1 MNKNYFNLAAL
12 GLFIF
17 LSSNANL
24 AFSATLNTNTSE
36 KSEGLQDSKNKNPF
50 PVKYISDIDQKLT
63 IKTITLAPVYD
74 NVNGVYSE
82 PIQKLLTELL
92 QTDKVWGYSEY
103 PPSSNKIFVETFDTK
118 PDQVLQILNQTK
130 SQGLMVV
137 LITKGPHGLSAKLK
151 LFSQDQGLLL
161 LEEEFHDL
169 AAFEIERVRSEITRL
184 YAQLKNKLPFAGF
197 VLSRKGLNVTLN
209 IGALNGVK
217 NEQEVSLSQ
226 ILKLNRHPKLKTMI
240 GVEKE
245 ILGKVKITKVEP
257 YLSFGQIIFEKESG
271 VIDVGCK
278 VIPLDFLSYPTPQID
293 ESGRFTNDIKS
304 TTNSDS
310 SGFKK

>member
-1 MNKNYFNLAAL
+1 MKKIYFNVAVFNLL
-12 GLFIF
+12 IF
-17 LSSNANL
+17 LLPLPQLAKAAQSNA
-24 AFSATLNTNTSE
+24 NTSE
-36 KSEGLQDSKNKNPF
+36 KSDSIQNTKNKNPF

-82 PIQKLLTELL
+82 PIQKLLVELL
-92 QTDKVWGYSEY
+92 QTDKVWGFAEY
-103 PPSSNKIFVETFDTK
+103 PPSTNKIFVETFDSK
-118 PDQVLQILNQTK
+118 PDQVLQVLNQAK
-130 SQGLMVV
+130 SQGLMVA

-161 LEEEFHDL
+161 LEEEFNDL
-169 AAFEIERVRSEITRL
+169 TTFEVERVRSEITKL
-184 YAQLKNKLPFAGF
+184 YARLKNKLPYAGF

-209 IGALNGVK
+209 VGSINGVK
-217 NEQEVSLSQ
+217 AGQEISLSQ

-245 ILGKVKITKVEP
+245 ILGKVKVTQVEP

-271 VIDVGCK
+271 VIDVGGK

-293 ESGRFTNDIKS
+293 ESGQFTGDIKS
-304 TTNSDS
+304 TTNTEPNV
-310 SGFKK
+310 KK